1 MWHQFHIDTDLRF
14 LLTTPPTSA
23 QDIKLFQVHKMID
36 KNAFLFEKCAEQSLS
51 IVLNHNIQIQT
62 PQKSLDAM
70 ISEATRT
77 LVQQN
82 NDLTVFVRNHSL
94 FRGI

>member
-1 MWHQFHIDTDLRF
+1 M
-14 LLTTPPTSA
+14 
-23 QDIKLFQVHKMID
+23 KLFQVHKIID
-36 KNAFLFEKCAEQSLS
+36 KNAFLFEKCAEHSLNT
-51 IVLNHNIQIQT
+51 VLNHSIQTQT

-70 ISEATRT
+70 NSEATRT

-82 NDLTVFVRNHSL
+82 NDLTVFVRNHSP